1 MVSVFDGTLSKFGP
15 SSATLQRT
23 ITVGSSPAGVA
34 TGAGSVW
41 VTNAGDG
48 TVARID
54 PLTVRVMKTISVGGS
69 PGGVAVSPEGIWV
82 TVT

>member
-1 MVSVFDGTLSKFGP
+1 MVSFLAERFRSSGP
-15 SSATLQRT
+15 SIYALQRT
-23 ITVGSSPAGVA
+23 ITVGGSPEGVA

-41 VTNAGDG
+41 VANAGDG

-54 PLTVRVMKTISVGGS
+54 PLTVRVAKTISVGGS
-69 PGGVAVSPEGIWV
+69 AGGVAVSPEGIWV